1 MVARVM
7 TYMYNTTEA
16 GDSSLENALKDYVT
30 FQINSMNVAT
40 VCNCLGEPK
49 FNAVSWNRKRFFE
62 WLNVTSPLYYYYH
75 CDADLY
81 LSTNVIL

>member
-16 GDSSLENALKDYVT
+16 GDSSLENTLKDYVT
-30 FQINSMNVAT
+30 FQINSMNAAT

-49 FNAVSWNRKRFFE
+49 FNAVSWSKKGFFE
-62 WLNVTSPLYYYYH
+62 WLNATSPLYYY
-75 CDADLY
+75 
-81 LSTNVIL
+81 